1 MTPFYNQSYER
12 MNKIYAILFLSLFAS
27 LSASAQL
34 SGSGYYRIKNKATG
48 KYATL
53 ASDEMSYQ
61 KVLEGIGGQ
70 NLILDTDCKKL
81 SLFGKTI
88 PMGNG
93 TAYDITNS
101 KCIGAY
107 ATVVEKMNCYLRKD
121 IILSDNTQSA
131 SSIFYLNK
139 EKENSYNLEIQGT
152 SLKTISSGKYEG
164 TVTINIDGFYTT
176 INHIEG
182 TGSKA
187 IYNLYLPVSIKY
199 IYTFTAGNYYF
210 CDNAG
215 TFGVEKDASTK
226 EEAQWYIEPATTFN
240 VKPLEKVKDMAGH
253 YYTTLCVDF
262 PFSIPSEGSTV
273 LAAYTVTG
281 KDAEGN
287 AVLSQLSGVIPGGT
301 PVILECSSADEATN
315 ILNIETTTAPANK
328 SCADGAVVSSDGNC
342 LQGRYFNAPA
352 ATYQYKYYLNQ
363 VSNPT
368 TANFTTD
375 GNKLTNDKSNY
386 RVLNC
391 VDGVVG
397 FYKLKNA
404 NATMGANKAFLNI
417 KNLPEV
423 SAAAA
428 KRFSIET
435 SGETT
440 AITGIH
446 QDAGKNGVIYDL
458 QGRRVEHPSRHG
470 LYIMNGK
477 KVVF

>member
-12 MNKIYAILFLSLFAS
+12 MNKIYVILFLSLFAS

-34 SGSGYYRIKNKATG
+34 SGNGYYRIKNKATG

-53 ASDEMSYQ
+53 ASNEMSYQ
-61 KVLEGIGGQ
+61 KVVDGIGGS
-70 NLILDTDCKKL
+70 NLLSDTNVKW
-81 SLFGKTI
+81 FGSTPKDPTS
-88 PMGNG
+88 N
-93 TAYDITNS
+93 
-101 KCIGAY
+101 GAY
-107 ATVVEKMNCYLRKD
+107 PTVIAKMGCYLEND
-121 IILSDNTQSA
+121 IRQVDDGALNTA
-131 SSIFYLNK
+131 SVFYLEQNG
-139 EKENSYNLEIQGT
+139 NQYNLKG
-152 SLKTISSGKYEG
+152 EG
-164 TVTINIDGFYTT
+164 TDLKKITTGNYTASITVEFPGFYTN
-176 INHIEG
+176 IKSAGN
-182 TGSKA
+182 
-187 IYNLYLPVSIKY
+187 NLYNIYIPVSASTTVKIIIPIKAT
-199 IYTFTAGNYYF
+199 ITVGNYYF

-240 VKPLEKVKDMAGH
+240 VKPLEKVKDTAGH

-301 PVILECSSADEATN
+301 PVVLECSSADETTN
-315 ILNIETTTAPANK
+315 VLNIETTTAPADK
-328 SCADGAVVSSDGNC
+328 SCGNDAVVSSVGNC

-352 ATYQYKYYLNQ
+352 ATYQYMNYLNQ

-368 TANFTTD
+368 KTNFQTD
-375 GNKLTNDKSNY
+375 GNMLTNDKSNY

-391 VDGVVG
+391 VNGVVG

-404 NATMGANKAFLNI
+404 SATMGANKAFLNI
-417 KNLPEV
+417 KDMPEV
-423 SAAAA
+423 SVATA

-446 QDAGKNGVIYDL
+446 QDAGKNEVIYDL

>member
-1 MTPFYNQSYER
+1 
-12 MNKIYAILFLSLFAS
+12 MNKIYSILFLSLFAS

-34 SGSGYYRIKNKATG
+34 NGSGYYRIKNKKTG

-53 ASDEMSYQ
+53 ASDEMSYN
-61 KVLEGIGGQ
+61 KVVEGIGG
-70 NLILDTDCKKL
+70 TA
-81 SLFGKTI
+81 LFFNR
-88 PMGNG
+88 P
-93 TAYDITNS
+93 
-101 KCIGAY
+101 GARS
-107 ATVVEKMNCYLRKD
+107 TVVAKMGCYLEND
-121 IILSDNTQSA
+121 IRQVDNGA
-131 SSIFYLNK
+131 VNPASIFYLEQQGK
-139 EKENSYNLEIQGT
+139 QYNLKGQGT
-152 SLKTISSGKYEG
+152 DLHTITKGVYNSSFGPINFPGYFTNVTATNGCYSLFIKVQ
-164 TVTINIDGFYTT
+164 TVGD
-176 INHIEG
+176 
-182 TGSKA
+182 
-187 IYNLYLPVSIKY
+187 
-199 IYTFTAGNYYF
+199 YYF

-215 TFGVEKDASTK
+215 TFGVEKDASAK
-226 EEAQWYIEPATTFN
+226 DEAQWYIEPATTFN
-240 VKPLEKVKDMAGH
+240 VKPLEKVKDKAGH

-287 AVLSQLSGVIPGGT
+287 AVLNQLSGVIPGGT
-301 PVILECSSADEATN
+301 PVVLECSSADEATN
-315 ILNIETTTAPANK
+315 VLNIETTMAPAGR
-328 SCADGAVVSSDGNC
+328 SCADGAVVSLAGNC
-342 LQGRYFNAPA
+342 LKGRYFNAPA
-352 ATYQYKYYLNQ
+352 ATYQYKNYLNQ

-368 TANFTTD
+368 TVNFTTD

-417 KNLPEV
+417 KDMPEV
-423 SAAAA
+423 TVATA

-446 QDAGKNGVIYDL
+446 QDAGKNEVIYDL
-458 QGRRVEHPSRHG
+458 QGRRVERPSRHG
-470 LYIMNGK
+470 IYIVNGK

>member
-1 MTPFYNQSYER
+1 M
-12 MNKIYAILFLSLFAS
+12 FLSLFAS

-61 KVLEGIGGQ
+61 NVVEGIGGS
-70 NLILDTDCKKL
+70 NLLSDTNL
-81 SLFGKTI
+81 G
-88 PMGNG
+88 GG
-93 TAYDITNS
+93 TPKNPSTN
-101 KCIGAY
+101 GAY
-107 ATVVEKMNCYLRKD
+107 PTVIAKMGCYLEND
-121 IILSDNTQSA
+121 IRQVEDGALNTA
-131 SSIFYLNK
+131 SIFYL
-139 EKENSYNLEIQGT
+139 EKNGSQYNLKGEGT
-152 SLKTISSGKYEG
+152 DLKTITTGNYTASI
-164 TVTINIDGFYTT
+164 TVDFPGFYTN
-176 INHIEG
+176 IKPLGN
-182 TGSKA
+182 
-187 IYNLYLPVSIKY
+187 NLYNIYIPVSASAKRKIFG
-199 IYTFTAGNYYF
+199 IPINVTITVGDYYF

-226 EEAQWYIEPATTFN
+226 NEAQWYIEPATTFN
-240 VKPLEKVKDMAGH
+240 VKPLEKVKDNAGH

-262 PFSIPSEGSTV
+262 PFSIPSKGSTV

-281 KDAEGN
+281 KDAKGN
-287 AVLSQLSGVIPGGT
+287 AVLNRLSGVIPGGT
-301 PVILECSSADEATN
+301 PVILECSSADETKN
-315 ILNIETTTAPANK
+315 VLNIETATAPANT
-328 SCADGAVVSSDGNC
+328 SCADGAVVSSDDNC
-342 LQGRYFNAPA
+342 LQGRYFNAPK
-352 ATYQYKYYLNQ
+352 ATYQYKNYLNR
-363 VSNPT
+363 VNNPT
-368 TANFTTD
+368 TTNFKTD

-404 NATMGANKAFLNI
+404 NATMGANKAFLYI
-417 KNLPEV
+417 KDMPEA

-446 QDAGKNGVIYDL
+446 QDASKDEVIYDL
-458 QGRRVEHPSRHG
+458 QGRRVAHPSRHG
-470 LYIMNGK
+470 IYIVNGK

>member
-1 MTPFYNQSYER
+1 

-34 SGSGYYRIKNKATG
+34 NGSGYYRIKNKATG

-61 KVLEGIGGQ
+61 KVIEGIGGQ
-70 NLILDTDCKKL
+70 NLILDTDCEKF

-88 PMGNG
+88 PTSDG
-93 TAYDITNS
+93 TAYDITNPN
-101 KCIGAY
+101 CIGAF

-121 IILSDNTQSA
+121 IIPSDNTQSA
-131 SSIFYLNK
+131 SSIFYLKK

-152 SLKTISSGKYEG
+152 SLKTISSGEYGG
-164 TVTINIDGFYTT
+164 TVNINIDGFYTT

-226 EEAQWYIEPATTFN
+226 DEAQWYIEPATTFN
-240 VKPLEKVKDMAGH
+240 VKPLEKVKDTSGH

-262 PFSIPSEGSTV
+262 PFSIPSTGS
-273 LAAYTVTG
+273 TVTG

-287 AVLSQLSGVIPGGT
+287 AVLNKLSGVIPGGT
-301 PVILECSSADEATN
+301 PVVLECSSADEATN
-315 ILNIETTTAPANK
+315 VLNIETTMAPASK
-328 SCADGAVVSSDGNC
+328 GCADGAVVSLAGNC
-342 LQGRYFNAPA
+342 LKGRYFNAPA
-352 ATYQYKYYLNQ
+352 ATYQYKNYLNQ
-363 VSNPT
+363 VNNPT
-368 TANFTTD
+368 KTNFQTD
-375 GNKLTNDKSNY
+375 GNKLKNDKSNY

-417 KNLPEV
+417 QKLNEV
-423 SAAAA
+423 SVAGA

-440 AITGIH
+440 AITDIH
-446 QDAGKNGVIYDL
+446 QDAGKNEVIYDL
-458 QGRRVEHPSRHG
+458 QGRRVKHPSRYG
-470 LYIMNGK
+470 IYIVNGK

>member
-1 MTPFYNQSYER
+1 

-34 SGSGYYRIKNKATG
+34 NGSGYYRIKNKATG

-61 KVLEGIGGQ
+61 KVIEGIGGQ
-70 NLILDTDCKKL
+70 NLILDTDCKKFTIPF
-81 SLFGKTI
+81 FGKTI
-88 PMGNG
+88 PTSDG
-93 TAYDITNS
+93 TAYDITNPN
-101 KCIGAY
+101 CIGAF

-121 IILSDNTQSA
+121 IIPSDNTQSA

-139 EKENSYNLEIQGT
+139 DKENSYNLEIQGT
-152 SLKTISSGKYEG
+152 SLKTISSGEYDG
-164 TVTINIDGFYTT
+164 TVNINIDGFYTT

-199 IYTFTAGNYYF
+199 SYTFTAGNYYF

-226 EEAQWYIEPATTFN
+226 DEAQWYIEPATTFN
-240 VKPLEKVKDMAGH
+240 VKPLEKVKDKAGH

-262 PFSIPSEGSTV
+262 PFSIPSTGSTV

-281 KDAEGN
+281 KDAKGN
-287 AVLSQLSGVIPGGT
+287 AVLNQLSGVIPGGT
-301 PVILECSSADEATN
+301 PVVLECSSAEEATN
-315 ILNIETTTAPANK
+315 VLYIETTTAPADK
-328 SCADGAVVSSDGNC
+328 GCADGAVVSLPGNC

-352 ATYQYKYYLNQ
+352 ATYKYKNYLNH
-363 VSNPT
+363 VNNPT
-368 TANFTTD
+368 TDNFKTD
-375 GNKLTNDKSNY
+375 GNMLTNDKSNY

-391 VDGVVG
+391 VNGVVG

-417 KNLPEV
+417 KDMPEV
-423 SAAAA
+423 TVATA

-440 AITGIH
+440 AITDIH
-446 QDAGKNGVIYDL
+446 QDAGKNEVIYDL
-458 QGRRVEHPSRHG
+458 QGRRVAHPSRHG
-470 LYIMNGK
+470 IYIVNGK
-477 KVVF
+477 KVVY

>member
-1 MTPFYNQSYER
+1 MTPFYNQSYEK

-34 SGSGYYRIKNKATG
+34 GGNGYYRIRNKATG

-53 ASDEMSYQ
+53 ASNEMSYP
-61 KVLEGIGGQ
+61 KVVEGIGGSALAL
-70 NLILDTDCKKL
+70 NTAGARSTAVAK
-81 SLFGKTI
+81 
-88 PMGNG
+88 MG
-93 TAYDITNS
+93 
-101 KCIGAY
+101 
-107 ATVVEKMNCYLRKD
+107 CYLEND
-121 IILSDNTQSA
+121 IRQVDNGA
-131 SSIFYLNK
+131 VNPASIFYLEQQGNQ
-139 EKENSYNLEIQGT
+139 YNLKGQGT
-152 SLKTISSGKYEG
+152 DLHTITNGVYNSSAGPISFPGYFTNVTATNDCYSLFIKVQVKYIL
-164 TVTINIDGFYTT
+164 TVTVGD
-176 INHIEG
+176 
-182 TGSKA
+182 
-187 IYNLYLPVSIKY
+187 
-199 IYTFTAGNYYF
+199 YYF

-240 VKPLEKVKDMAGH
+240 VKPLEKVKDKAGH

-262 PFSIPSEGSTV
+262 PFSIPSVGSTV
-273 LAAYTVTG
+273 LAAYTVAG

-287 AVLSQLSGVIPGGT
+287 AVLNQLSGVIPGGT
-301 PVILECSSADEATN
+301 PVVLECSSADETTN

-328 SCADGAVVSSDGNC
+328 NCGNGAVVSSGGNC

-352 ATYQYKYYLNQ
+352 ATYYYKNYLNQ

-391 VDGVVG
+391 VNGVVG

-417 KNLPEV
+417 KDMPEV
-423 SAAAA
+423 SVATA

-446 QDAGKNGVIYDL
+446 QDAGKNEVIYDL

-470 LYIMNGK
+470 LYIVNGK

>member
-34 SGSGYYRIKNKATG
+34 SGNGYYRIKNKATG

-61 KVLEGIGGQ
+61 NVVEGIGGS
-70 NLILDTDCKKL
+70 NLLSDTDL
-81 SLFGKTI
+81 RGRT
-88 PMGNG
+88 
-93 TAYDITNS
+93 S
-101 KCIGAY
+101 KNPSSNGAY
-107 ATVVEKMNCYLRKD
+107 PTVIAKMGCYLEND
-121 IILSDNTQSA
+121 IRQVDDGALNTA
-131 SSIFYLNK
+131 SVFYLEQNG
-139 EKENSYNLEIQGT
+139 NQYNLKG
-152 SLKTISSGKYEG
+152 EG
-164 TVTINIDGFYTT
+164 TDLKKITTGNYTASITVDFPGFYTS
-176 INHIEG
+176 IKSAGN
-182 TGSKA
+182 
-187 IYNLYLPVSIKY
+187 NLYNIYIPVSASATRKIFG
-199 IYTFTAGNYYF
+199 IPFNATITVGDYYF

-215 TFGVEKDASTK
+215 KFGVEKDASAK

-240 VKPLEKVKDMAGH
+240 VKPLEKVKDKAGH

-287 AVLSQLSGVIPGGT
+287 AVLCQLSGVIPGGT
-301 PVILECSSADEATN
+301 PVILECSSADETTN
-315 ILNIETTTAPANK
+315 VLSIETTMAPADK
-328 SCADGAVVSSDGNC
+328 SCGNDAVVSSGGNC

-352 ATYQYKYYLNQ
+352 ATYQYMNYLNQ

-368 TANFTTD
+368 KTNFQTD
-375 GNKLTNDKSNY
+375 GNKLKNDQSNY

-391 VDGVVG
+391 VNGVVG
-397 FYKLKNA
+397 FYKLKSTI
-404 NATMGANKAFLNI
+404 ATMGANKAFLNI
-417 KNLPEV
+417 KDMPEV
-423 SAAAA
+423 SVAAA
-428 KRFSIET
+428 KCFSIET

-446 QDAGKNGVIYDL
+446 QDASKNEVIYDL

-470 LYIMNGK
+470 LYIVNGK
-477 KVVF
+477 KVVY

>member
-1 MTPFYNQSYER
+1 

-27 LSASAQL
+27 LSTSAQL
-34 SGSGYYRIKNKATG
+34 KGSGYYRIKNKVTG

-61 KVLEGIGGQ
+61 KVVEGIGGSYL
-70 NLILDTDCKKL
+70 NGDTKITKYL
-81 SLFGKTI
+81 WGII
-88 PMGNG
+88 PTEG
-93 TAYDITNS
+93 IPESPS
-101 KCIGAY
+101 KNGAY
-107 ATVVEKMNCYLRKD
+107 PTVIAKMGCYLEND
-121 IILSDNTQSA
+121 IRQVDDGALNTA
-131 SSIFYLNK
+131 SVFYL
-139 EKENSYNLEIQGT
+139 EKNGSQYNLKGEGT
-152 SLKTISSGKYEG
+152 DLKHITTGKYSATI
-164 TVTINIDGFYTT
+164 TVDFLGFYTNIT
-176 INHIEG
+176 SLSN
-182 TGSKA
+182 
-187 IYNLYLPVSIKY
+187 NLYNIYIPVSAKAAIV
-199 IYTFTAGNYYF
+199 TVTVGNYYF

-215 TFGVEKDASTK
+215 TFGVEKDASLK

-240 VKPLEKVKDMAGH
+240 VKPLEKVKDKAGH

-262 PFSIPSEGSTV
+262 PFSIPSDGSTV

-281 KDAEGN
+281 KDDEGN

-301 PVILECSSADEATN
+301 PVILECSSAEEATN

-328 SCADGAVVSSDGNC
+328 SCANGYAVSSDGNY

-352 ATYQYKYYLNQ
+352 ATYQYKYYLDHVN
-363 VSNPT
+363 NPT

-417 KNLPEV
+417 KDMPEV
-423 SAAAA
+423 SVATA

-446 QDAGKNGVIYDL
+446 QDASKDEVIYDL

-470 LYIMNGK
+470 LYIVNGK
-477 KVVF
+477 KVVY

>member
-1 MTPFYNQSYER
+1 

-34 SGSGYYRIKNKATG
+34 SGNGYYRIKNKATG

-53 ASDEMSYQ
+53 ASNEMSYQ
-61 KVLEGIGGQ
+61 KVVDGIGGKNLLDDTNL
-70 NLILDTDCKKL
+70 NLIL
-81 SLFGKTI
+81 FGTST
-88 PMGNG
+88 G
-93 TAYDITNS
+93 TPNSPSTN
-101 KCIGAY
+101 GAY
-107 ATVVEKMNCYLRKD
+107 PTVIAKMGCYLEND
-121 IILSDNTQSA
+121 IRQVEDGALNTA
-131 SSIFYLNK
+131 SVFYL
-139 EKENSYNLEIQGT
+139 EKNGSQYNLKGEGT
-152 SLKTISSGKYEG
+152 DLKTITTGQYSAGI
-164 TVTINIDGFYTT
+164 TVDFPGFYTN
-176 INHIEG
+176 INSLG
-182 TGSKA
+182 N
-187 IYNLYLPVSIKY
+187 NLYNIYIPVSASTTVKIIIPIKAT
-199 IYTFTAGNYYF
+199 ITVGNYYF

-226 EEAQWYIEPATTFN
+226 DEAKWYIEPATTFN
-240 VKPLEKVKDMAGH
+240 VKPLEKVKDKAGH

-287 AVLSQLSGVIPGGT
+287 AVLNQLSGVIPGAT
-301 PVILECSSADEATN
+301 PVILECSSADAATN
-315 ILNIETTTAPANK
+315 VLNIETTMAPASK
-328 SCADGAVVSSDGNC
+328 GCADGAVVSLVGNC

-352 ATYQYKYYLNQ
+352 ATYQYKNYLNQ

-391 VDGVVG
+391 VNGVVG

-417 KNLPEV
+417 KDMPEV
-423 SAAAA
+423 SVATA

-446 QDAGKNGVIYDL
+446 QDASKDEVIYDL

-470 LYIMNGK
+470 LYIVNGK

>member
-53 ASDEMSYQ
+53 ASDEMSYE
-61 KVLEGIGGQ
+61 KVVEGIGGSALAF
-70 NLILDTDCKKL
+70 NKSGARSTAVAK
-81 SLFGKTI
+81 
-88 PMGNG
+88 MG
-93 TAYDITNS
+93 
-101 KCIGAY
+101 
-107 ATVVEKMNCYLRKD
+107 CYLEND
-121 IILSDNTQSA
+121 IRQVDNGA
-131 SSIFYLNK
+131 VNPASIFYLEQQGK
-139 EKENSYNLEIQGT
+139 QYNLKGQGT
-152 SLKTISSGKYEG
+152 DLHTITNGVYHSSAGDINFPGYFTNVTATNGCYSLFIKVQVKYIF
-164 TVTINIDGFYTT
+164 TVTIGD
-176 INHIEG
+176 
-182 TGSKA
+182 
-187 IYNLYLPVSIKY
+187 
-199 IYTFTAGNYYF
+199 YYF

-226 EEAQWYIEPATTFN
+226 DEAQWYIEPATTFN
-240 VKPLEKVKDMAGH
+240 VKPLEKVKDTAGH

-262 PFSIPSEGSTV
+262 PFSIPSVGSTV

-301 PVILECSSADEATN
+301 PVILECTSADETTN
-315 ILNIETTTAPANK
+315 ILNIETTMTPANK
-328 SCADGAVVSSDGNC
+328 SCGDGAVVSSVGNC

-352 ATYQYKYYLNQ
+352 ATYQYMNYLNQ
-363 VSNPT
+363 VSNPIK
-368 TANFTTD
+368 ANFQTD
-375 GNKLTNDKSNY
+375 GNKLKNDQSNY

-417 KNLPEV
+417 KDMPEV

-446 QDAGKNGVIYDL
+446 QDAGKNEVIYDL

-470 LYIMNGK
+470 LYIVNGK

>member
-1 MTPFYNQSYER
+1 M
-12 MNKIYAILFLSLFAS
+12 FLSLFAS

-34 SGSGYYRIKNKATG
+34 SGNGYYRIKNKATG

-53 ASDEMSYQ
+53 ASNEMSYE
-61 KVLEGIGGQ
+61 KVVEGIGGS
-70 NLILDTDCKKL
+70 NLFSDTDLK
-81 SLFGKTI
+81 LFG
-88 PMGNG
+88 G
-93 TAYDITNS
+93 TGTPKNPS
-101 KCIGAY
+101 SNGAY
-107 ATVVEKMNCYLRKD
+107 PTVIAKMGCYLEND
-121 IILSDNTQSA
+121 IRQVDDGALNTASVFYLEENDNQYNLKGEGTDLKKITTGQYSA
-131 SSIFYLNK
+131 SI
-139 EKENSYNLEIQGT
+139 
-152 SLKTISSGKYEG
+152 
-164 TVTINIDGFYTT
+164 TVDFPGFYTN
-176 INHIEG
+176 IKSLGN
-182 TGSKA
+182 
-187 IYNLYLPVSIKY
+187 NLYNIYIPVSAKAKKY
-199 IYTFTAGNYYF
+199 FFTYTVTVGNYYF

-215 TFGVEKDASTK
+215 TFGVEKDASAK

-262 PFSIPSEGSTV
+262 PFSIPSVGSTV

-281 KDAEGN
+281 KDTEGN
-287 AVLSQLSGVIPGGT
+287 AVLNQLSGVIPGGT

-315 ILNIETTTAPANK
+315 ILNIETTTAPSNK
-328 SCADGAVVSSDGNC
+328 SCADGAVVSLVGNC

-352 ATYQYKYYLNQ
+352 ATYYYKNYLNQ
-363 VSNPT
+363 VKTPT
-368 TANFTTD
+368 TDVFTTV

-397 FYKLKNA
+397 FYKLKSTI
-404 NATMGANKAFLNI
+404 ATMGANKAFLNI
-417 KNLPEV
+417 KDMHEV

-428 KRFSIET
+428 KCFSIET

-446 QDAGKNGVIYDL
+446 QDAGKNEVIYDL

-470 LYIMNGK
+470 LYIVNGK

>member
-1 MTPFYNQSYER
+1 

-34 SGSGYYRIKNKATG
+34 SGSGYYRIKNKVTG

-61 KVLEGIGGQ
+61 KVVDGIGGG
-70 NLILDTDCKKL
+70 NLFNDTNFNW
-81 SLFGKTI
+81 FG
-88 PMGNG
+88 G
-93 TAYDITNS
+93 TPKNPS
-101 KCIGAY
+101 SNGAY
-107 ATVVEKMNCYLRKD
+107 PTVIAKMGCYLEND
-121 IILSDNTQSA
+121 IRQVEDGALNTA
-131 SSIFYLNK
+131 SVFYL
-139 EKENSYNLEIQGT
+139 EKNGDQYNLKGEGT
-152 SLKTISSGKYEG
+152 DLKTITTGQYSASI
-164 TVTINIDGFYTT
+164 TVDFPGFYTN
-176 INHIEG
+176 IKSVGN
-182 TGSKA
+182 
-187 IYNLYLPVSIKY
+187 NLYNIYIPVSASTTVKKIITIKAT
-199 IYTFTAGNYYF
+199 ITVGDYYF

-226 EEAQWYIEPATTFN
+226 EEAQWYFEPATTFN
-240 VKPLEKVKDMAGH
+240 VKPLEKVKDKAGH

-328 SCADGAVVSSDGNC
+328 SCADGAVVSSDGNS

-352 ATYQYKYYLNQ
+352 ATYQYMNYLNH

-368 TANFTTD
+368 TAPFTTD
-375 GNKLTNDKSNY
+375 GNKLTNDKNNY

-417 KNLPEV
+417 KDMPEV
-423 SAAAA
+423 SVAAA

-446 QDAGKNGVIYDL
+446 QDAGKNEVIYDL

-470 LYIMNGK
+470 LYIVNGK

>member
-1 MTPFYNQSYER
+1 
-12 MNKIYAILFLSLFAS
+12 MNKIYAILFLSLIAS

-34 SGSGYYRIKNKATG
+34 SGNGYYRIKNKATG

-61 KVLEGIGGQ
+61 KVVEGIGGS
-70 NLILDTDCKKL
+70 NLLSDTDLK
-81 SLFGKTI
+81 LFG
-88 PMGNG
+88 G
-93 TAYDITNS
+93 TGTPKNPS
-101 KCIGAY
+101 SNGAY
-107 ATVVEKMNCYLRKD
+107 PTVIAKMGCYLEND
-121 IILSDNTQSA
+121 IRQVDDGTLNTA
-131 SSIFYLNK
+131 SVFYLKKNGDQ
-139 EKENSYNLEIQGT
+139 YNLKGEGT
-152 SLKTISSGKYEG
+152 DLKTITTGQYSAGI
-164 TVTINIDGFYTT
+164 TVDFPGFYTN
-176 INHIEG
+176 IKSVGN
-182 TGSKA
+182 
-187 IYNLYLPVSIKY
+187 NLYNIYIPVSASTTVKKIITIKAT
-199 IYTFTAGNYYF
+199 ITVGDYYF

-240 VKPLEKVKDMAGH
+240 VKPLEKVKDKAGH

-262 PFSIPSEGSTV
+262 PFSIPSAGSTV

-287 AVLSQLSGVIPGGT
+287 AVLSQHSGVIPGGT

-315 ILNIETTTAPANK
+315 VLNIETTTAPANK
-328 SCADGAVVSSDGNC
+328 SCADGAVVSSDGNS

-352 ATYQYKYYLNQ
+352 ATYQYMNYLNQ
-363 VSNPT
+363 VKNPT
-368 TANFTTD
+368 KADFMTD

-470 LYIMNGK
+470 LYIVNGK
-477 KVVF
+477 KVVY